1 MGPLLWSLLQLPLPM
16 LDMVTLPDT
25 DMLLDMVITLML
37 PDTVMLDTD
46 ILTGMQELTLL
57 PILPT
62 LHMLGML
69 DMAMLPTLLPLL
81 MLLPTKLS
89 NFILSNHLELSNYQN
104 LISQSY
110 FQMCEEHSR

>member
-1 MGPLLWSLLQLPLPM
+1 
-16 LDMVTLPDT
+16 MVTLPD
-25 DMLLDMVITLML
+25 MVMQLDMVITPM
-37 PDTVMLDTD
+37 PPVTVMLDMV
-46 ILTGMQELTLL
+46 ILMGMQELTLQ

-69 DMAMLPTLLPLL
+69 DMVIMPPLLPLL

-89 NFILSNHLELSNYQN
+89 KFIHSNHLELSNYQN
-104 LISQSY
+104 LISLSY